1 MEKEAVTKSLSQPL
15 KSHFWQFFADLQ
27 GTLLIVR
34 IFFSGKSDS
43 SGFYSADIY
52 KISEKSQ
59 QSVA

>member
-15 KSHFWQFFADLQ
+15 KNPAVFADLQ